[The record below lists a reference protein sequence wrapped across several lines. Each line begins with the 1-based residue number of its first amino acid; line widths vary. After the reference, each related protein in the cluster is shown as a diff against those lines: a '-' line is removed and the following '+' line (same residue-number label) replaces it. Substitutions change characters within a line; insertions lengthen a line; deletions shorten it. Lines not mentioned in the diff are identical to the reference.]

1 MLKKG
6 QGNSIIRFHD
16 TRNIFL
22 ELSNDNFLQENTHLS
37 TLLLLAD
44 VDQIIDASVIKGLKV
59 SVQPSEYVVPVKNIL
74 PHIW

>member
-1 MLKKG
+1 MFKRDHQNKVLP
-6 QGNSIIRFHD
+6 NSIIRFHD

-44 VDQIIDASVIKGLKV
+44 VDQIIIKLLMPLLLKD
-59 SVQPSEYVVPVKNIL
+59 
-74 PHIW
+74 